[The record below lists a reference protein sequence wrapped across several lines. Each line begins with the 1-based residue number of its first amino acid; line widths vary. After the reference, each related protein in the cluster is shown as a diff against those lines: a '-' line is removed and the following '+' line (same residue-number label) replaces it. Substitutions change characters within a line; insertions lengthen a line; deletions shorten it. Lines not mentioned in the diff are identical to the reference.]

1 MQQSE
6 EKKYAWLGC
15 FLSTRGC
22 FPCVCRSV
30 GRHRCRRAGKLEKG
44 GFIILRD
51 QSGVVVD
58 GVHRGREERGHKKEK
73 RGNIFSLLLLFV
85 YVHRSP
91 YRLHP
96 PSCFSS
102 PPSVQVEKLHRVRN
116 IGLWHPFP
124 HQGFI

>member
-1 MQQSE
+1 M
-6 EKKYAWLGC
+6 LGLAAFSAREGV
-15 FLSTRGC
+15 FLV
-22 FPCVCRSV
+22 CVGRTA

-51 QSGVVVD
+51 QSGVVVVVD